1 MQWVTKSLKGKTL
14 YMLMS
19 ASARAHRSKL
29 RQALNK
35 ELDVWV
41 QRERDME
48 VAHNLSAEIRA
59 EKVVFIRQEQAKLR
73 KALRALDRGFG
84 RQRAWSQGKLLY

>member
-1 MQWVTKSLKGKTL
+1 
-14 YMLMS
+14 MLMS
-19 ASARAHRSKL
+19 ASAREHRSKL
-29 RQALNK
+29 RQALNL
-35 ELDVWV
+35 ELNVWL
-41 QRERDME
+41 QREKDME
-48 VAHNLSAEIRA
+48 VALALGKEGVP

>member
-1 MQWVTKSLKGKTL
+1 
-14 YMLMS
+14 MLMS

-29 RQALNK
+29 RQALNL
-35 ELDVWV
+35 ELNVWL
-41 QRERDME
+41 QREKDME
-48 VAHNLSAEIRA
+48 VALALGKEGIP

-84 RQRAWSQGKLLY
+84 KQRAWSQGKLLY

>member
-1 MQWVTKSLKGKTL
+1 
-14 YMLMS
+14 
-19 ASARAHRSKL
+19 
-29 RQALNK
+29 
-35 ELDVWV
+35 
-41 QRERDME
+41 ME
-48 VAHNLSAEIRA
+48 VAHDLSAETRA

>member
-1 MQWVTKSLKGKTL
+1 
-14 YMLMS
+14 MS

-29 RQALNK
+29 RQALNL
-35 ELDVWV
+35 ELNVWL
-41 QRERDME
+41 QREKDME
-48 VAHNLSAEIRA
+48 VALALGKEGVP

>member
-1 MQWVTKSLKGKTL
+1 
-14 YMLMS
+14 MS

-29 RQALNK
+29 RQALNL
-35 ELDVWV
+35 ELNVWL
-41 QRERDME
+41 QREKDME
-48 VAHNLSAEIRA
+48 VALALGKEGVP

-84 RQRAWSQGKLLY
+84 RQRAWSQGKLNY